1 MEKIDVLVKVADN
14 SNIDLIMSE
23 FKEYVNDIDSDFVRK
38 SVWAIGMIAVK
49 VERCAKKAVEILQEV
64 VKQEGADTAL

>member
-1 MEKIDVLVKVADN
+1 
-14 SNIDLIMSE
+14 
-23 FKEYVNDIDSDFVRK
+23 
-38 SVWAIGMIAVK
+38 MIAVK

>member
-38 SVWAIGMIAVK
+38 SV
-49 VERCAKKAVEILQEV
+49 
-64 VKQEGADTAL
+64 